1 MHWTVKENK
10 SQNMAI
16 YAVFLI
22 AVCLSATSAVH
33 KPCGVGQC
41 KLVLV
46 GQNPAV
52 AFQQLASED
61 GVRLVYLNLEIGNN
75 SVHPLES
82 DERFLPKR
90 WIWAKTIRE
99 PMLLMT
105 DDAHDIHS
113 LGLLRRQKRYMTV
126 QLAEQ
131 PAGCL
136 ANLNVSCQDNV
147 IGKTLLSNVTNL
159 SHGNRL
165 PPTDC
170 VCSFHTK
177 KMYREGWEILC
188 CSVKEI
194 TERNSTVYRCGIAP
208 ENDWFVKPF
217 HIISFFLRYILLY
230 YGLAIPLLL
239 PDWVFNLEYEWSK
252 AKEEQ
257 NVKINQVSPN
267 RQHVETTQID
277 QIVEQEDETCRVSP
291 NEHDGTVLLD
301 IEETV
306 EAEDDS
312 PKELDRRY
320 GSNLSVVD
328 EIKDEQKIIDSQVS
342 PNQQRIEMTNIEHI
356 MDSTDNIEKE
366 LRGSEELDR
375 KFEENVPF
383 QQNTDERQIK
393 ANQVSPNQ
401 QHIEMTKVENTMK
414 SKDNTAE
421 DSNNPKELDRRY
433 ERNVFVVHEDE
444 DEQEIK
450 DNPVSPNQQEI
461 VSIVETEQTRKSEDD
476 TSEDWQTD
484 SSEELDRICEDKLS
498 AVHEAQKE
506 IDFEIPIDD
515 MSPITLCALLS
526 DFVKTLPLIHMNFNL
541 RLLLLFFVLFP
552 IVVHIKLAVIFF
564 YELEF
569 YHEVYRKFNFSMSDI
584 LNLES
589 EFSFQ
594 SIASENWRTIVWEQ
608 IGIGI
613 NAAVYCSLFV
623 ILTLVRPKDM
633 LCRKTSGLSICGAS
647 FDSLSLGEDIVQ
659 NLTIQRPLVCE
670 LASSVL
676 ELYLTVLK
684 KCLMK
689 LALRRIRGTRL
700 KRALRSWCVILSI
713 FPGFLISIAL
723 GIVFLLVFLII
734 FVFLL
739 LASSPLSTFSMFV
752 LKKGLDTFYDLA
764 RSFSQHIGFM
774 PIVLV
779 LTSVSFF
786 IIFFTIV
793 FFSVSTIARSVQIII
808 NTFLFTIMGVVLN
821 VEFVTPYVA
830 FILVVAR
837 NVHLCFLNLQ
847 NRYKEVK
854 DMISKHWEEETTNL
868 LWVKCSNNRTIPKKL
883 FWFVCSNEELDYEE
897 QILPLKTEI
906 CFMLRDMAL
915 IIFFLGLFFF
925 AVLVFETIE
934 EISALVSTFFVFIS
948 GVIPTLIFK
957 RFTKKEQFS
966 GWDKIKIDNKIKKAV
981 QEYILK
987 SMEENTTSL
996 GSSGTTDSLAS
1007 ERTCCFQTK
1016 RLVRVLIIYGQL
1028 PSLRTPSGPRFY
1040 VRNSESP

>member
-1 MHWTVKENK
+1 MPITSIPENRFFANKTLSAHWTVKENK
-10 SQNMAI
+10 LQNMAI

-136 ANLNVSCQDNV
+136 ASLNLSCQDNV
-147 IGKTLLSNVTNL
+147 VGKTLLSKVTNL

-165 PPTDC
+165 PTTDC

-239 PDWVFNLEYEWSK
+239 PDWVFNLEREWSK
-252 AKEEQ
+252 EKEE
-257 NVKINQVSPN
+257 
-267 RQHVETTQID
+267 
-277 QIVEQEDETCRVSP
+277 
-291 NEHDGTVLLD
+291 
-301 IEETV
+301 
-306 EAEDDS
+306 
-312 PKELDRRY
+312 
-320 GSNLSVVD
+320 
-328 EIKDEQKIIDSQVS
+328 
-342 PNQQRIEMTNIEHI
+342 
-356 MDSTDNIEKE
+356 
-366 LRGSEELDR
+366 
-375 KFEENVPF
+375 
-383 QQNTDERQIK
+383 
-393 ANQVSPNQ
+393 
-401 QHIEMTKVENTMK
+401 KVENTMK
-414 SKDNTAE
+414 SKDNTGE
-421 DSNNPKELDRRY
+421 DSYNPKELDRRY

-623 ILTLVRPKDM
+623 ILTLVRPKDL
-633 LCRKTSGLSICGAS
+633 LCRRALGLSIYGVS
-647 FDSLSLGEDIVQ
+647 FESVSLGEDIVQ
-659 NLTIQRPLVCE
+659 NLTIQRPLLCE
-670 LASSVL
+670 LSSSVL
-676 ELYLTVLK
+676 KLYMIVLK
-684 KCLMK
+684 KCFMK
-689 LALRRIRGTRL
+689 LTLRCSRGTRL
-700 KRALRSWCVILSI
+700 KRAHRSWYVTLCF
-713 FPGFLISIAL
+713 FPGFLLATAFGIAS
-723 GIVFLLVFLII
+723 LLIFLI
-734 FVFLL
+734 
-739 LASSPLSTFSMFV
+739 MFV
-752 LKKGLDTFYDLA
+752 LLLILTSPLATVLAFVVKKAIYTTTDLT
-764 RSFSQHIGFM
+764 RSFSRHITFK
-774 PIVLV
+774 PIVWVLV
-779 LTSVSFF
+779 IVSYLIILFTFLYFSTSVIS
-786 IIFFTIV
+786 
-793 FFSVSTIARSVQIII
+793 SSVQVMI
-808 NTFLFTIMGVVLN
+808 NTFLFTIMAVVLN

-830 FILVVAR
+830 FILVVAG

-847 NRYKEVK
+847 KRYKEVK
-854 DMISKHWEEETTNL
+854 DMISKHWEEQTTNL
-868 LWVKCSNNRTIPKKL
+868 FWIKCSNNGTITKEL
-883 FWFVCSNEELDYEE
+883 FWSVCSNEDDGDDFEE
-897 QILPLKTEI
+897 QILPLRTEI

-915 IIFFLGLFFF
+915 IILFLGLFFF

-934 EISALVSTFFVFIS
+934 EISALVSTVFVFIS
-948 GVIPTLIFK
+948 GVIPQLIFK
-957 RFTKKEQFS
+957 TSTKKKQFS

-981 QEYILK
+981 RAYVLAK
-987 SMEENTTSL
+987 MEKIPFPYE
-996 GSSGTTDSLAS
+996 
-1007 ERTCCFQTK
+1007 
-1016 RLVRVLIIYGQL
+1016 V
-1028 PSLRTPSGPRFY
+1028 
-1040 VRNSESP
+1040 SESPTRGRSRPSDTGEAWFETLDPPTILVTAV

>member
-1 MHWTVKENK
+1 M
-10 SQNMAI
+10 QNMAI

-136 ANLNVSCQDNV
+136 ANLNVSCQDNI

-194 TERNSTVYRCGIAP
+194 TERNSTVYRCEIAP

-217 HIISFFLRYILLY
+217 HIISFFLRHILLY

-239 PDWVFNLEYEWSK
+239 PDWVFNLEREWSK
-252 AKEEQ
+252 EKEE
-257 NVKINQVSPN
+257 
-267 RQHVETTQID
+267 
-277 QIVEQEDETCRVSP
+277 
-291 NEHDGTVLLD
+291 
-301 IEETV
+301 
-306 EAEDDS
+306 
-312 PKELDRRY
+312 
-320 GSNLSVVD
+320 
-328 EIKDEQKIIDSQVS
+328 
-342 PNQQRIEMTNIEHI
+342 
-356 MDSTDNIEKE
+356 
-366 LRGSEELDR
+366 
-375 KFEENVPF
+375 
-383 QQNTDERQIK
+383 
-393 ANQVSPNQ
+393 
-401 QHIEMTKVENTMK
+401 KVENTMK
-414 SKDNTAE
+414 SKDNTGE
-421 DSNNPKELDRRY
+421 DSYNPKELDRRY

-623 ILTLVRPKDM
+623 ILTLVRPKDL
-633 LCRKTSGLSICGAS
+633 LCRRALGLSIYGVS
-647 FDSLSLGEDIVQ
+647 FESVSLGEDIVQ
-659 NLTIQRPLVCE
+659 NLTIQRPLLCE
-670 LASSVL
+670 LSSSVL
-676 ELYLTVLK
+676 KLYMIVLK
-684 KCLMK
+684 KCFMK
-689 LALRRIRGTRL
+689 LTLRCSRGTRL
-700 KRALRSWCVILSI
+700 KRAHRSWYVTLCF
-713 FPGFLISIAL
+713 FPGFLLATAFGIAS
-723 GIVFLLVFLII
+723 LLIFLI
-734 FVFLL
+734 
-739 LASSPLSTFSMFV
+739 MFV
-752 LKKGLDTFYDLA
+752 LLLILTSPLATVLAFVVKKAIYTTTDLT
-764 RSFSQHIGFM
+764 RSFSRHITFK
-774 PIVLV
+774 PIVWVLV
-779 LTSVSFF
+779 IVSYLIILFTFLYFSTSVIS
-786 IIFFTIV
+786 
-793 FFSVSTIARSVQIII
+793 SSVQVMI
-808 NTFLFTIMGVVLN
+808 NTFLFTIMAVVLN

-830 FILVVAR
+830 FILVVAG

-847 NRYKEVK
+847 KRYKEVK
-854 DMISKHWEEETTNL
+854 DMISKHWEEQTTNL
-868 LWVKCSNNRTIPKKL
+868 FWIKCSNNGTITKEL
-883 FWFVCSNEELDYEE
+883 FWSVCSNEDDGDDFEE
-897 QILPLKTEI
+897 QILPLRTEI

-915 IIFFLGLFFF
+915 IILFLGLFFF
-925 AVLVFETIE
+925 AVIVFETME
-934 EISALVSTFFVFIS
+934 EISALVSTVFVFIS
-948 GVIPTLIFK
+948 GVIPQLIFK
-957 RFTKKEQFS
+957 TSTKKKQFS

-981 QEYILK
+981 RAYVLAK
-987 SMEENTTSL
+987 MEKIPFPYE
-996 GSSGTTDSLAS
+996 
-1007 ERTCCFQTK
+1007 
-1016 RLVRVLIIYGQL
+1016 V
-1028 PSLRTPSGPRFY
+1028 
-1040 VRNSESP
+1040 SESPTRGRSRPSDSGEARFQTLDPQPPTVLVTAV

>member
-1 MHWTVKENK
+1 MHWTVKGKK

-16 YAVFLI
+16 YAAFLI
-22 AVCLSATSAVH
+22 AVCLSVTSAVQ

-41 KLVLV
+41 KLVPV
-46 GQNPAV
+46 GQNLHV
-52 AFQQLASED
+52 KFQRLASEE
-61 GVRLVYLNLEIGNN
+61 GVRLVYFNLEIGNN

-82 DERFLPKR
+82 SERFLAKW

-136 ANLNVSCQDNV
+136 ASLNLSCQDNV
-147 IGKTLLSNVTNL
+147 VGKTLLSKVTNL
-159 SHGNRL
+159 SPGNRL
-165 PPTDC
+165 PTTDC

-217 HIISFFLRYILLY
+217 HIMSFFLQNILLY

-239 PDWVFNLEYEWSK
+239 PDWVFNLEREWSK
-252 AKEEQ
+252 EKEEQ
-257 NVKINQVSPN
+257 NIKINQVSPN
-267 RQHVETTQID
+267 RQHVETAQIE
-277 QIVEQEDETCRVSP
+277 QIVGQEDETYRVSP
-291 NEHDGTVLLD
+291 NQHDGTVLFD

-312 PKELDRRY
+312 
-320 GSNLSVVD
+320 
-328 EIKDEQKIIDSQVS
+328 
-342 PNQQRIEMTNIEHI
+342 
-356 MDSTDNIEKE
+356 
-366 LRGSEELDR
+366 
-375 KFEENVPF
+375 
-383 QQNTDERQIK
+383 
-393 ANQVSPNQ
+393 
-401 QHIEMTKVENTMK
+401 
-414 SKDNTAE
+414 
-421 DSNNPKELDRRY
+421 PKELDRRY

-450 DNPVSPNQQEI
+450 DNPASPNQQEI
-461 VSIVETEQTRKSEDD
+461 VSFAETEQTRKSKDD
-476 TSEDWQTD
+476 TAEDWQTD

-506 IDFEIPIDD
+506 INFEIPIDD

-569 YHEVYRKFNFSMSDI
+569 YHEVYRKFNYSTSDN
-584 LNLES
+584 LNPEGA
-589 EFSFQ
+589 FSFQ
-594 SIASENWRTIVWEQ
+594 SIASENWRNIVAQQ
-608 IGIGI
+608 IVIGI

-623 ILTLVRPKDM
+623 ILTLVRPKDL
-633 LCRKTSGLSICGAS
+633 LCRRTLGLSLCGAS

-659 NLTIQRPLVCE
+659 NLTIQRPLLCD
-670 LASSVL
+670 LSSSVV
-676 ELYLTVLK
+676 ELYMIVLK

-689 LALRRIRGTRL
+689 LTLRCSRGTRL
-700 KRALRSWCVILSI
+700 KRALRSWCVIFSI

-723 GIVFLLVFLII
+723 GIVFLLIFLII

-739 LASSPLSTFSMFV
+739 LASSPFLTFFIFV
-752 LKKGLDTFYDLA
+752 VKKGLDTFYDLA
-764 RSFSQHIGFM
+764 RSFSQHIGFT

-786 IIFFTIV
+786 IIF
-793 FFSVSTIARSVQIII
+793 STIISFSFYTITSSVQFII

-830 FILVVAR
+830 FFLVVAR

-868 LWVKCSNNRTIPKKL
+868 LWIKCSNNGTIPKEL
-883 FWFVCSNEELDYEE
+883 FWFVCSNEKLDYEE
-897 QILPLKTEI
+897 QILPLRTEI

-915 IIFFLGLFFF
+915 IVLFLGLFFF
-925 AVLVFETIE
+925 AVLVFETME
-934 EISALVSTFFVFIS
+934 EISALVSTFLVFIS

-996 GSSGTTDSLAS
+996 GSSGTTDSLDS

-1016 RLVRVLIIYGQL
+1016 RLLEVLIIYGQL

-1040 VRNSESP
+1040 VRNSDSP

>member
-1 MHWTVKENK
+1 MHWTVKGKK

-16 YAVFLI
+16 YAAFLI
-22 AVCLSATSAVH
+22 AVCLSVTSAVQ

-41 KLVLV
+41 KLVPV
-46 GQNPAV
+46 GQNLHV
-52 AFQQLASED
+52 KFQRLASEE
-61 GVRLVYLNLEIGNN
+61 GVRLVYFNLEIGNN

-82 DERFLPKR
+82 SERFLAKW

-136 ANLNVSCQDNV
+136 ANLNVSCQDNIV
-147 IGKTLLSNVTNL
+147 GKTLLSNVANL

-170 VCSFHTK
+170 VCTFHTK
-177 KMYREGWEILC
+177 KMYNEGWETVC

-217 HIISFFLRYILLY
+217 HIMSFFLQNILLY

-239 PDWVFNLEYEWSK
+239 PDWVFNLEREWSK
-252 AKEEQ
+252 EKEEQ
-257 NVKINQVSPN
+257 NIKINQVSPN
-267 RQHVETTQID
+267 RQHVETAQIE
-277 QIVEQEDETCRVSP
+277 QIVGQEDETYRVSP
-291 NEHDGTVLLD
+291 NQHDGTVLFD

-312 PKELDRRY
+312 
-320 GSNLSVVD
+320 
-328 EIKDEQKIIDSQVS
+328 
-342 PNQQRIEMTNIEHI
+342 
-356 MDSTDNIEKE
+356 
-366 LRGSEELDR
+366 
-375 KFEENVPF
+375 
-383 QQNTDERQIK
+383 
-393 ANQVSPNQ
+393 
-401 QHIEMTKVENTMK
+401 
-414 SKDNTAE
+414 
-421 DSNNPKELDRRY
+421 PKELDRRY

-450 DNPVSPNQQEI
+450 DNPASPNQQEI
-461 VSIVETEQTRKSEDD
+461 VSFVETEQTRKSKDD
-476 TSEDWQTD
+476 TAEDWQTD

-506 IDFEIPIDD
+506 INFEIPIDD

-569 YHEVYRKFNFSMSDI
+569 YHEVYRKFNYSVSDN
-584 LNLES
+584 LNLPKS

-594 SIASENWRTIVWEQ
+594 SIASENWRSIVAEQ

-623 ILTLVRPKDM
+623 ILTLVRPKDL
-633 LCRKTSGLSICGAS
+633 LCRRTLGLSLCGAS

-659 NLTIQRPLVCE
+659 NLTIQRPLLCD
-670 LASSVL
+670 LSSSVV
-676 ELYLTVLK
+676 ELYMIVLK

-689 LALRRIRGTRL
+689 LTLRCSRGTRL
-700 KRALRSWCVILSI
+700 KRALRSWCVIFSI

-723 GIVFLLVFLII
+723 GIVFLLIFLII

-739 LASSPLSTFSMFV
+739 LASSPFLTFFIFV
-752 LKKGLDTFYDLA
+752 VKKGLDTFYDLA
-764 RSFSQHIGFM
+764 RSFSQHIGFT

-779 LTSVSFF
+779 LTSMSFF
-786 IIFFTIV
+786 IIF
-793 FFSVSTIARSVQIII
+793 STIISFSFYTITSSVQFII

-830 FILVVAR
+830 FFLVVAR

-868 LWVKCSNNRTIPKKL
+868 LWIKCSNNGTIPKEL
-883 FWFVCSNEELDYEE
+883 FWFVCSNEKLDYEE
-897 QILPLKTEI
+897 QILPLRTEI

-915 IIFFLGLFFF
+915 IVLFLGLFFF
-925 AVLVFETIE
+925 AVLVFETME
-934 EISALVSTFFVFIS
+934 EISALVSTFLVFIS

-981 QEYILK
+981 QVYILK

-996 GSSGTTDSLAS
+996 GSSGTTDSLDS

-1016 RLVRVLIIYGQL
+1016 RLLEVLIIYGQL

>member
-1 MHWTVKENK
+1 MHWTVKGKK

-16 YAVFLI
+16 YAAFLI
-22 AVCLSATSAVH
+22 AVCLSVTSAVQ

-41 KLVLV
+41 KLVPV
-46 GQNPAV
+46 GQNLHV
-52 AFQQLASED
+52 KFQRLASEE
-61 GVRLVYLNLEIGNN
+61 GVRLVYFNLEIGNN

-82 DERFLPKR
+82 SERFLAKW

-136 ANLNVSCQDNV
+136 ANLNVSCQDNIV
-147 IGKTLLSNVTNL
+147 GKTLLSNVANL

-170 VCSFHTK
+170 VCTFHTK
-177 KMYREGWEILC
+177 KMYNEGWETVC

-217 HIISFFLRYILLY
+217 HIMSFFLQNILLY

-239 PDWVFNLEYEWSK
+239 PDWVFNLEREWSK
-252 AKEEQ
+252 EKEEQ
-257 NVKINQVSPN
+257 NIKINQVSPN

-320 GSNLSVVD
+320 
-328 EIKDEQKIIDSQVS
+328 
-342 PNQQRIEMTNIEHI
+342 
-356 MDSTDNIEKE
+356 
-366 LRGSEELDR
+366 
-375 KFEENVPF
+375 
-383 QQNTDERQIK
+383 
-393 ANQVSPNQ
+393 
-401 QHIEMTKVENTMK
+401 
-414 SKDNTAE
+414 
-421 DSNNPKELDRRY
+421 

-450 DNPVSPNQQEI
+450 DNPASPNQQEI
-461 VSIVETEQTRKSEDD
+461 VSFVETEQTRKSKDD
-476 TSEDWQTD
+476 TAEDWQTD

-506 IDFEIPIDD
+506 INFEIPIDD
-515 MSPITLCALLS
+515 MSPITLSALLS

-569 YHEVYRKFNFSMSDI
+569 YHEVYRKFNYSTSDN
-584 LNLES
+584 LNPEGA
-589 EFSFQ
+589 FSFQ
-594 SIASENWRTIVWEQ
+594 SIASENWRNIVAQQ
-608 IGIGI
+608 IVIGI

-623 ILTLVRPKDM
+623 ILTLVRPKDL
-633 LCRKTSGLSICGAS
+633 LCRRTLGLSLCGAS

-659 NLTIQRPLVCE
+659 NLTIQRPLLCD
-670 LASSVL
+670 LSSSVV
-676 ELYLTVLK
+676 ELYMIVLK

-689 LALRRIRGTRL
+689 LTLRCSRGTRL
-700 KRALRSWCVILSI
+700 KRALRSWCVILC
-713 FPGFLISIAL
+713 FVPGFLISIAL
-723 GIVFLLVFLII
+723 GIVFLLIFLII

-739 LASSPLSTFSMFV
+739 LASSPFLTFFIFV
-752 LKKGLDTFYDLA
+752 VKKGLDTFYDLA
-764 RSFSQHIGFM
+764 RSFSQHIGFT

-786 IIFFTIV
+786 IIF
-793 FFSVSTIARSVQIII
+793 STIISFSFYTITSSVQFII

-830 FILVVAR
+830 FFLVVAR

-868 LWVKCSNNRTIPKKL
+868 LGIKCSNNGTIPKEL
-883 FWFVCSNEELDYEE
+883 FWFVCSNEKLDYEE
-897 QILPLKTEI
+897 QILPLRTEI

-915 IIFFLGLFFF
+915 IVLFLGLFFF
-925 AVLVFETIE
+925 AVLVFETME
-934 EISALVSTFFVFIS
+934 EISALVSTFLVFIS

-981 QEYILK
+981 QVYILK

-996 GSSGTTDSLAS
+996 GSSGTTDSLDS

-1016 RLVRVLIIYGQL
+1016 RLLEVLIIYGQL

>member
-1 MHWTVKENK
+1 MLIKRFECTGQLKEK
-10 SQNMAI
+10 KRRRTWLSTLF
-16 YAVFLI
+16 FLI
-22 AVCLSATSAVH
+22 AVCLSATSAVQ
-33 KPCGVGQC
+33 KPCGLGQC

-52 AFQQLASED
+52 AFQQLASEE

-82 DERFLPKR
+82 DERFLAKR

-113 LGLLRRQKRYMTV
+113 LGLLRRKKRYMTV

-136 ANLNVSCQDNV
+136 ANLNVSCQDNIV
-147 IGKTLLSNVTNL
+147 GKTLLSNVANL

-239 PDWVFNLEYEWSK
+239 PDWVFNLEREWSK
-252 AKEEQ
+252 EKEEQ
-257 NVKINQVSPN
+257 NIKINQVSPN

-342 PNQQRIEMTNIEHI
+342 PNQQRIEMINIEHI

-414 SKDNTAE
+414 SGE
-421 DSNNPKELDRRY
+421 DSNNPKELERRY
-433 ERNVFVVHEDE
+433 ERNVFVVLEDE
-444 DEQEIK
+444 DEQEIR

-476 TSEDWQTD
+476 TSEDWQID
-484 SSEELDRICEDKLS
+484 SSEELDRICENKLS

-506 IDFEIPIDD
+506 INFEIPIDD
-515 MSPITLCALLS
+515 MSPITLSALLS

-541 RLLLLFFVLFP
+541 RLLILFFVLFP
-552 IVVHIKLAVIFF
+552 IVVHIKLAVIFL

-569 YHEVYRKFNFSMSDI
+569 YQEVNRKYTYGFSDNPI
-584 LNLES
+584 LE
-589 EFSFQ
+589 EFTFQ
-594 SIASENWRTIVWEQ
+594 SIVGESWRNIVEQ
-608 IGIGI
+608 QLFFGFHTTLYIL
-613 NAAVYCSLFV
+613 LFV
-623 ILTLVRPKDM
+623 ILTLVRPKDL
-633 LCRKTSGLSICGAS
+633 LCRRAFGLSICGVS
-647 FDSLSLGEDIVQ
+647 FESVSLGEDIVQ
-659 NLTIQRPLVCE
+659 NLTIQRPLLCE
-670 LASSVL
+670 LSSSVL
-676 ELYLTVLK
+676 KLYMIVLK

-689 LALRRIRGTRL
+689 LTLRCSRGTRL

-723 GIVFLLVFLII
+723 GIVFLLIFLII
-734 FVFLL
+734 FVFVLL
-739 LASSPLSTFSMFV
+739 GSSPIFTFLIFV
-752 LKKGLDTFYDLA
+752 LKKLLETRYDLA
-764 RSFSQHIGFM
+764 RSFSRHIAFK

-779 LTSVSFF
+779 FVIVPSL
-786 IIFFTIV
+786 IV
-793 FFSVSTIARSVQIII
+793 FFTFQYFSVYVIAKSVDVMI
-808 NTFLFTIMGVVLN
+808 NTFLFTIMAVVLN

-868 LWVKCSNNRTIPKKL
+868 LGIKCSNNGTITKEL

-897 QILPLKTEI
+897 QILPLRTEI

-915 IIFFLGLFFF
+915 IVLFLGLFFF
-925 AVLVFETIE
+925 AILVFETIE

-948 GVIPTLIFK
+948 GVIPTLIF
-957 RFTKKEQFS
+957 KKEQFS

-996 GSSGTTDSLAS
+996 GSSGTTDSLDS

-1016 RLVRVLIIYGQL
+1016 RLVTVLM
-1028 PSLRTPSGPRFY
+1028 SGTY
-1040 VRNSESP
+1040 VRNGESP

>member
-1 MHWTVKENK
+1 MHWTVKGKK

-16 YAVFLI
+16 YAAFLI
-22 AVCLSATSAVH
+22 AVCLSVTSAVQ

-41 KLVLV
+41 KLVPV
-46 GQNPAV
+46 GQNLHV
-52 AFQQLASED
+52 KFQRLASEE
-61 GVRLVYLNLEIGNN
+61 GVRLVYFNLEIGNN

-82 DERFLPKR
+82 SERFLAKW

-136 ANLNVSCQDNV
+136 ANLNVSCQDNIV
-147 IGKTLLSNVTNL
+147 GKTLLSNVANL

-170 VCSFHTK
+170 VCTFHTK
-177 KMYREGWEILC
+177 KMYNEGWETVC

-217 HIISFFLRYILLY
+217 HIMSFFLQNILLY

-239 PDWVFNLEYEWSK
+239 PDWVFNLEREWSK
-252 AKEEQ
+252 EKEEQ
-257 NVKINQVSPN
+257 NIKINQVSPN
-267 RQHVETTQID
+267 RQHVETAQIE
-277 QIVEQEDETCRVSP
+277 QIVGQEDETYRVSP
-291 NEHDGTVLLD
+291 NQHDGTVLFD

-312 PKELDRRY
+312 
-320 GSNLSVVD
+320 
-328 EIKDEQKIIDSQVS
+328 
-342 PNQQRIEMTNIEHI
+342 
-356 MDSTDNIEKE
+356 
-366 LRGSEELDR
+366 
-375 KFEENVPF
+375 
-383 QQNTDERQIK
+383 
-393 ANQVSPNQ
+393 
-401 QHIEMTKVENTMK
+401 
-414 SKDNTAE
+414 
-421 DSNNPKELDRRY
+421 PKELDRRY

-450 DNPVSPNQQEI
+450 DNPASPNQQEI
-461 VSIVETEQTRKSEDD
+461 VSFVETEQTRKSKDD
-476 TSEDWQTD
+476 TAEDWQTD

-506 IDFEIPIDD
+506 INFEIPIDD

-569 YHEVYRKFNFSMSDI
+569 YHEVYRKFNYSTSDN
-584 LNLES
+584 LNPEGA
-589 EFSFQ
+589 FSFQ
-594 SIASENWRTIVWEQ
+594 SIASENWRNIVAQQ
-608 IGIGI
+608 IVIGI

-623 ILTLVRPKDM
+623 ILTLVRPKDL
-633 LCRKTSGLSICGAS
+633 LCRRTLGLSLCGAS

-659 NLTIQRPLVCE
+659 NLTIQRPLLCD
-670 LASSVL
+670 LSSSVV
-676 ELYLTVLK
+676 ELYMIVLK

-689 LALRRIRGTRL
+689 LTLRCSRGTRL
-700 KRALRSWCVILSI
+700 KRALRSWCVIFSI

-723 GIVFLLVFLII
+723 GIVFLLIFLII

-739 LASSPLSTFSMFV
+739 LASSPFLTFFIFV
-752 LKKGLDTFYDLA
+752 VKKGLDTFYDLA
-764 RSFSQHIGFM
+764 RSFSQHIGFT

-779 LTSVSFF
+779 LTSMSFF
-786 IIFFTIV
+786 IIF
-793 FFSVSTIARSVQIII
+793 STIISFSFYTITSSVQFII

-830 FILVVAR
+830 FFLVVAR

-868 LWVKCSNNRTIPKKL
+868 LWIKCSNNGTIPKEL
-883 FWFVCSNEELDYEE
+883 FWFVCSNEKLDYEE
-897 QILPLKTEI
+897 QILPLRTEI

-915 IIFFLGLFFF
+915 IVLFLGLFFF
-925 AVLVFETIE
+925 AVLVFETME
-934 EISALVSTFFVFIS
+934 EISALVSTFLVFIS

-981 QEYILK
+981 QVYILK

-996 GSSGTTDSLAS
+996 GSSGTTDSLDS

-1016 RLVRVLIIYGQL
+1016 RLLEVLLIYGQL

>member
-1 MHWTVKENK
+1 MPITSIPENRFFANKALSAHCTVKENK
-10 SQNMAI
+10 LQNMAI

-136 ANLNVSCQDNV
+136 ANLNVSCQDNI

-239 PDWVFNLEYEWSK
+239 PDWVFNLEREWSK
-252 AKEEQ
+252 EKEE
-257 NVKINQVSPN
+257 
-267 RQHVETTQID
+267 
-277 QIVEQEDETCRVSP
+277 
-291 NEHDGTVLLD
+291 
-301 IEETV
+301 
-306 EAEDDS
+306 
-312 PKELDRRY
+312 
-320 GSNLSVVD
+320 
-328 EIKDEQKIIDSQVS
+328 
-342 PNQQRIEMTNIEHI
+342 
-356 MDSTDNIEKE
+356 
-366 LRGSEELDR
+366 
-375 KFEENVPF
+375 
-383 QQNTDERQIK
+383 
-393 ANQVSPNQ
+393 
-401 QHIEMTKVENTMK
+401 KVENTMK
-414 SKDNTAE
+414 SKDNTGE
-421 DSNNPKELDRRY
+421 DSYNPKELDRRY

-623 ILTLVRPKDM
+623 ILTLVRPKDL
-633 LCRKTSGLSICGAS
+633 LCRRALGLSIYGVS

-659 NLTIQRPLVCE
+659 NLTIQRPLLCE
-670 LASSVL
+670 LSSSVL
-676 ELYLTVLK
+676 KLYMIVLK
-684 KCLMK
+684 KCFMK
-689 LALRRIRGTRL
+689 LTLRCSRGTRL
-700 KRALRSWCVILSI
+700 KRAHRSWYVTLCF
-713 FPGFLISIAL
+713 FPGFLLATAFGIAS
-723 GIVFLLVFLII
+723 LLIFLI
-734 FVFLL
+734 
-739 LASSPLSTFSMFV
+739 MFV
-752 LKKGLDTFYDLA
+752 LLLILTSPLATVLAFVVKKAIYTTTDLT
-764 RSFSQHIGFM
+764 RSFSRHITFK
-774 PIVLV
+774 PIVWVLV
-779 LTSVSFF
+779 IVSYLIILFTFLYFSTSVIS
-786 IIFFTIV
+786 
-793 FFSVSTIARSVQIII
+793 SSVQVMI
-808 NTFLFTIMGVVLN
+808 NTFLFTIMAVVLN

-830 FILVVAR
+830 FILVVAG

-847 NRYKEVK
+847 KRYKEVK
-854 DMISKHWEEETTNL
+854 DMISKHWEEQTTNL
-868 LWVKCSNNRTIPKKL
+868 FWIKCSNNGTITKEL
-883 FWFVCSNEELDYEE
+883 FWSVCSNEDDGDDFEE
-897 QILPLKTEI
+897 QILPLRTEI

-915 IIFFLGLFFF
+915 IILFLGLFFF
-925 AVLVFETIE
+925 AVLVFETME
-934 EISALVSTFFVFIS
+934 EISAVVSTFSVLLS
-948 GVIPTLIFK
+948 GVIPSLI
-957 RFTKKEQFS
+957 FTKKKQFS

-981 QEYILK
+981 RAYVLAK
-987 SMEENTTSL
+987 MEKIPFPYE
-996 GSSGTTDSLAS
+996 
-1007 ERTCCFQTK
+1007 
-1016 RLVRVLIIYGQL
+1016 V
-1028 PSLRTPSGPRFY
+1028 
-1040 VRNSESP
+1040 SESPTRGRSRPSDTGEARFQALDPPPPTVLVTAV

>member
-1 MHWTVKENK
+1 MPITSIPENRFFANKALSAHCTVKENK
-10 SQNMAI
+10 LQNMAI

-61 GVRLVYLNLEIGNN
+61 GVRLVDLNLEIGNN

-136 ANLNVSCQDNV
+136 ANLNVSCQDNI

-239 PDWVFNLEYEWSK
+239 PDWVFNLEREWSK
-252 AKEEQ
+252 EKEE
-257 NVKINQVSPN
+257 
-267 RQHVETTQID
+267 
-277 QIVEQEDETCRVSP
+277 
-291 NEHDGTVLLD
+291 
-301 IEETV
+301 
-306 EAEDDS
+306 
-312 PKELDRRY
+312 
-320 GSNLSVVD
+320 
-328 EIKDEQKIIDSQVS
+328 
-342 PNQQRIEMTNIEHI
+342 
-356 MDSTDNIEKE
+356 
-366 LRGSEELDR
+366 
-375 KFEENVPF
+375 
-383 QQNTDERQIK
+383 
-393 ANQVSPNQ
+393 
-401 QHIEMTKVENTMK
+401 KVENTMK
-414 SKDNTAE
+414 SKDNTGE
-421 DSNNPKELDRRY
+421 DSYNSKELDRRY

-589 EFSFQ
+589 ELSFQ

-623 ILTLVRPKDM
+623 ILTLVRPKDL
-633 LCRKTSGLSICGAS
+633 LCRRALGLSIYGVS

-659 NLTIQRPLVCE
+659 NLTIQRPLLCE
-670 LASSVL
+670 LSSSVL
-676 ELYLTVLK
+676 KLYMIVLK
-684 KCLMK
+684 KCFMK
-689 LALRRIRGTRL
+689 LTLRCSRGTRL
-700 KRALRSWCVILSI
+700 KRAHRSWYVTLCF
-713 FPGFLISIAL
+713 FPGFLLATAFGIAS
-723 GIVFLLVFLII
+723 LLIFLI
-734 FVFLL
+734 
-739 LASSPLSTFSMFV
+739 MFV
-752 LKKGLDTFYDLA
+752 LLLILTSPLATVLAFVVKKAIYTTTDLT
-764 RSFSQHIGFM
+764 RSFSRHITFK
-774 PIVLV
+774 PIVWVLV
-779 LTSVSFF
+779 IVSYLIILFTFLYFSTSVIS
-786 IIFFTIV
+786 
-793 FFSVSTIARSVQIII
+793 SSVQVMI
-808 NTFLFTIMGVVLN
+808 NTFLFTIMAVVLN

-830 FILVVAR
+830 FILVVAG

-847 NRYKEVK
+847 KRYKEVK
-854 DMISKHWEEETTNL
+854 DMISKHWEEQTTNL
-868 LWVKCSNNRTIPKKL
+868 FWIKCSNNGTITKEL
-883 FWFVCSNEELDYEE
+883 FWSVCSNEDDGDDFEE
-897 QILPLKTEI
+897 QILPLRTEI

-915 IIFFLGLFFF
+915 IILFLGLFFF

-934 EISALVSTFFVFIS
+934 EISALVSTVFVFIS
-948 GVIPTLIFK
+948 GVIPQLIFK
-957 RFTKKEQFS
+957 TSTKKKQFS

-981 QEYILK
+981 RAYVLAK
-987 SMEENTTSL
+987 MEKIPFPYE
-996 GSSGTTDSLAS
+996 
-1007 ERTCCFQTK
+1007 
-1016 RLVRVLIIYGQL
+1016 V
-1028 PSLRTPSGPRFY
+1028 
-1040 VRNSESP
+1040 SESPTRGRSRPSDTGEARFQALDPPPPTVLVTAV

>member
-1 MHWTVKENK
+1 M
-10 SQNMAI
+10 QNMAI

-136 ANLNVSCQDNV
+136 ANLNVSCQDNIV
-147 IGKTLLSNVTNL
+147 GKTLLSNVTNL

-217 HIISFFLRYILLY
+217 HIISFFLRNILLY

-239 PDWVFNLEYEWSK
+239 PDWVFNLEREWSK
-252 AKEEQ
+252 EKEE
-257 NVKINQVSPN
+257 
-267 RQHVETTQID
+267 
-277 QIVEQEDETCRVSP
+277 
-291 NEHDGTVLLD
+291 
-301 IEETV
+301 
-306 EAEDDS
+306 
-312 PKELDRRY
+312 
-320 GSNLSVVD
+320 
-328 EIKDEQKIIDSQVS
+328 
-342 PNQQRIEMTNIEHI
+342 
-356 MDSTDNIEKE
+356 
-366 LRGSEELDR
+366 
-375 KFEENVPF
+375 
-383 QQNTDERQIK
+383 
-393 ANQVSPNQ
+393 
-401 QHIEMTKVENTMK
+401 KVENTMK
-414 SKDNTAE
+414 SKDNTGE
-421 DSNNPKELDRRY
+421 DSYNPKELDRRY

-461 VSIVETEQTRKSEDD
+461 VSIVETEQTRKLEDD

-506 IDFEIPIDD
+506 INFEIPIDD

-526 DFVKTLPLIHMNFNL
+526 DFVKTLPRIHMNFNL

-623 ILTLVRPKDM
+623 ILTLVRPKDL
-633 LCRKTSGLSICGAS
+633 LCRRALGLSIYGVS
-647 FDSLSLGEDIVQ
+647 FESVSLGEDIVQ
-659 NLTIQRPLVCE
+659 NLTIQRPLLCE
-670 LASSVL
+670 LSSSVL
-676 ELYLTVLK
+676 KLYMIVLK
-684 KCLMK
+684 KCFMK
-689 LALRRIRGTRL
+689 LTLRCSRGTRL
-700 KRALRSWCVILSI
+700 KRAHRSWYVTLCF
-713 FPGFLISIAL
+713 FPGFLLATTFGIAS
-723 GIVFLLVFLII
+723 LLIFLI
-734 FVFLL
+734 
-739 LASSPLSTFSMFV
+739 MFV
-752 LKKGLDTFYDLA
+752 LLLLLTSPLATVLAFVVKKAIYTTTDLT
-764 RSFSQHIGFM
+764 RSFSRHITFK
-774 PIVLV
+774 PIVWVLV
-779 LTSVSFF
+779 IVSYLIILFTFLYFSTSVIS
-786 IIFFTIV
+786 
-793 FFSVSTIARSVQIII
+793 SSVQVMI
-808 NTFLFTIMGVVLN
+808 NTFLFTIMAVVLN

-830 FILVVAR
+830 FILVVAG

-847 NRYKEVK
+847 KRYKEVK
-854 DMISKHWEEETTNL
+854 DMISKHWEEQTTNL
-868 LWVKCSNNRTIPKKL
+868 FWIKCSNNGTITKEL
-883 FWFVCSNEELDYEE
+883 FWSVCSNEDDGDDFEE
-897 QILPLKTEI
+897 QILPLRTEI

-915 IIFFLGLFFF
+915 IILFLGLFFF

-934 EISALVSTFFVFIS
+934 EISALVSTVFVFIS
-948 GVIPTLIFK
+948 GVIPQLIFK
-957 RFTKKEQFS
+957 TSTKKKQFS

-981 QEYILK
+981 RAYVLAK
-987 SMEENTTSL
+987 MEKIPFPYE
-996 GSSGTTDSLAS
+996 
-1007 ERTCCFQTK
+1007 
-1016 RLVRVLIIYGQL
+1016 V
-1028 PSLRTPSGPRFY
+1028 
-1040 VRNSESP
+1040 SESPTRGRSRPSDTGDARFQALDPPPPTVLVTAV

>member
-1 MHWTVKENK
+1 MHWTVKGKK

-16 YAVFLI
+16 YAAFLI
-22 AVCLSATSAVH
+22 AVCLSVTSAVQ

-41 KLVLV
+41 KLVPV
-46 GQNPAV
+46 GQNLHV
-52 AFQQLASED
+52 KFQRLASEE
-61 GVRLVYLNLEIGNN
+61 GVRLVYFNLEIGNN

-82 DERFLPKR
+82 SERFLAKW

-136 ANLNVSCQDNV
+136 ANLNVSCQDNIV
-147 IGKTLLSNVTNL
+147 GKTLLSNVANL

-170 VCSFHTK
+170 VCTFHTK
-177 KMYREGWEILC
+177 KMYNEGWETVC

-217 HIISFFLRYILLY
+217 HIMSFFLQNILLY

-239 PDWVFNLEYEWSK
+239 PDWVFNLEREWSK
-252 AKEEQ
+252 EKEEQ
-257 NVKINQVSPN
+257 NIKINQVSPN

-320 GSNLSVVD
+320 
-328 EIKDEQKIIDSQVS
+328 
-342 PNQQRIEMTNIEHI
+342 
-356 MDSTDNIEKE
+356 
-366 LRGSEELDR
+366 
-375 KFEENVPF
+375 
-383 QQNTDERQIK
+383 
-393 ANQVSPNQ
+393 
-401 QHIEMTKVENTMK
+401 
-414 SKDNTAE
+414 
-421 DSNNPKELDRRY
+421 

-444 DEQEIK
+444 DEQEIR

-484 SSEELDRICEDKLS
+484 SSEELDRICENKLS
-498 AVHEAQKE
+498 AVHESQKE
-506 IDFEIPIDD
+506 INFEIPIDD

-569 YHEVYRKFNFSMSDI
+569 YHEVYRKFNYSTSDN
-584 LNLES
+584 LNPEGA
-589 EFSFQ
+589 FSFQ
-594 SIASENWRTIVWEQ
+594 SIASENWRNIVAQQ
-608 IGIGI
+608 IVIGI

-623 ILTLVRPKDM
+623 ILTLVRPKDL
-633 LCRKTSGLSICGAS
+633 LCRRTLGLSLCGAS

-659 NLTIQRPLVCE
+659 NLTIQRPLLCD
-670 LASSVL
+670 LSSSVV
-676 ELYLTVLK
+676 ELYMIVLK

-689 LALRRIRGTRL
+689 LTLRCSRGTRL
-700 KRALRSWCVILSI
+700 KRALRSWCVILC
-713 FPGFLISIAL
+713 FVPGFLISIAL
-723 GIVFLLVFLII
+723 GIVFLLIFLII

-739 LASSPLSTFSMFV
+739 LASSPFLTFFIFV
-752 LKKGLDTFYDLA
+752 VKKGLDTFYDLA
-764 RSFSQHIGFM
+764 RSFSQHIGFT

-786 IIFFTIV
+786 IIF
-793 FFSVSTIARSVQIII
+793 STIISFSFYTITSSVQFII

-830 FILVVAR
+830 FFLVVAR

-868 LWVKCSNNRTIPKKL
+868 LWIKCSNNGTIPKEL
-883 FWFVCSNEELDYEE
+883 FWFVCSNEKLDYEE
-897 QILPLKTEI
+897 QILPLRTEI

-915 IIFFLGLFFF
+915 IVLFLGLFFF
-925 AVLVFETIE
+925 AVLVFETME
-934 EISALVSTFFVFIS
+934 EISALVSTFLVFIS

-981 QEYILK
+981 QVYILK

-996 GSSGTTDSLAS
+996 GSSGTTDSLDS

-1016 RLVRVLIIYGQL
+1016 RLLEVLIIYGQL

>member
-1 MHWTVKENK
+1 
-10 SQNMAI
+10 
-16 YAVFLI
+16 
-22 AVCLSATSAVH
+22 
-33 KPCGVGQC
+33 
-41 KLVLV
+41 
-46 GQNPAV
+46 
-52 AFQQLASED
+52 
-61 GVRLVYLNLEIGNN
+61 
-75 SVHPLES
+75 
-82 DERFLPKR
+82 
-90 WIWAKTIRE
+90 
-99 PMLLMT
+99 ML
-105 DDAHDIHS
+105 
-113 LGLLRRQKRYMTV
+113 Q
-126 QLAEQ
+126 
-131 PAGCL
+131 
-136 ANLNVSCQDNV
+136 
-147 IGKTLLSNVTNL
+147 
-159 SHGNRL
+159 
-165 PPTDC
+165 
-170 VCSFHTK
+170 
-177 KMYREGWEILC
+177 REGNYR
-188 CSVKEI
+188 K
-194 TERNSTVYRCGIAP
+194 NSTVYRCGIAP
-208 ENDWFVKPF
+208 ENDWFVKLF
-217 HIISFFLRYILLY
+217 HIMSLFLRYILLY

-461 VSIVETEQTRKSEDD
+461 VSIVETEQTRKSEND

-506 IDFEIPIDD
+506 IDFELPIDD
-515 MSPITLCALLS
+515 MSPITLCALLRG
-526 DFVKTLPLIHMNFNL
+526 FVKTLPLIHMNFNL

-594 SIASENWRTIVWEQ
+594 SIASENWRTIVGEQ

-633 LCRKTSGLSICGAS
+633 LCRKASGLSICGAS

-925 AVLVFETIE
+925 AVLVFETME

>member
-1 MHWTVKENK
+1 M
-10 SQNMAI
+10 QNMAI

-33 KPCGVGQC
+33 KPCGVDQC

-61 GVRLVYLNLEIGNN
+61 GVRLVYLNLEIGNK

-82 DERFLPKR
+82 DERFLAKR

-136 ANLNVSCQDNV
+136 ANLNVSCQDNIV
-147 IGKTLLSNVTNL
+147 GKTLLSNVTNL

-177 KMYREGWEILC
+177 KMYREGWKILC

-217 HIISFFLRYILLY
+217 HIISFFLQYILLY

-239 PDWVFNLEYEWSK
+239 PDWVFNLEREWSK
-252 AKEEQ
+252 EKEEQ
-257 NVKINQVSPN
+257 NIKINQISPN

-320 GSNLSVVD
+320 GSNLTVAD

-342 PNQQRIEMTNIEHI
+342 PNQQRIEMINIEHI
-356 MDSTDNIEKE
+356 MHSTDNIEKE
-366 LRGSEELDR
+366 LRVSEELDR

-383 QQNTDERQIK
+383 QQNHDTDERQIK

-401 QHIEMTKVENTMK
+401 QHIEMTKVKNTMK
-414 SKDNTAE
+414 SKDNTGE
-421 DSNNPKELDRRY
+421 DSYNPKELDRRY

-506 IDFEIPIDD
+506 IDFELPIDD
-515 MSPITLCALLS
+515 ISPITLCALLS

-569 YHEVYRKFNFSMSDI
+569 YHEVYRKFNFSMSGILRI

-594 SIASENWRTIVWEQ
+594 SIASENWRTIVGEQ

-623 ILTLVRPKDM
+623 ILTLVRPKDL
-633 LCRKTSGLSICGAS
+633 LCRRAPGLSICGVS
-647 FDSLSLGEDIVQ
+647 FESVSFGEDIVQ
-659 NLTIQRPLVCE
+659 NLTIQRPLLCE
-670 LASSVL
+670 LSSSAL
-676 ELYLTVLK
+676 KLYMIVLK
-684 KCLMK
+684 KCFMK
-689 LALRRIRGTRL
+689 LTLRCSRGTRL
-700 KRALRSWCVILSI
+700 KRALRSWYVTLCF
-713 FPGFLISIAL
+713 FPGFLLATAFGIAS
-723 GIVFLLVFLII
+723 LLIFLIM
-734 FVFLL
+734 FVLL
-739 LASSPLSTFSMFV
+739 LIFTSPLATVLVFV
-752 LKKGLDTFYDLA
+752 LKKAMDTITDLT
-764 RSFSQHIGFM
+764 RSFSRHITFK
-774 PIVLV
+774 PIVWVLV
-779 LTSVSFF
+779 IVSYL
-786 IIFFTIV
+786 IIFFT
-793 FFSVSTIARSVQIII
+793 FLYFSTSVISSSVQVMI
-808 NTFLFTIMGVVLN
+808 NTFLFTIMAVVLN

-830 FILVVAR
+830 FILVVAG

-847 NRYKEVK
+847 KRYKEVK

-868 LWVKCSNNRTIPKKL
+868 FWIKCSNNGTIPKEL
-883 FWFVCSNEELDYEE
+883 FWFVCSNEELVFEE

-915 IIFFLGLFFF
+915 IVLFLGLFFF
-925 AVLVFETIE
+925 AVLVFETME
-934 EISALVSTFFVFIS
+934 EISALVSTVFVFIS
-948 GVIPTLIFK
+948 GVIPQLIFK
-957 RFTKKEQFS
+957 TSTKKKRFS

-981 QEYILK
+981 RAYVLAK
-987 SMEENTTSL
+987 MEKIPFPYE
-996 GSSGTTDSLAS
+996 
-1007 ERTCCFQTK
+1007 
-1016 RLVRVLIIYGQL
+1016 V
-1028 PSLRTPSGPRFY
+1028 
-1040 VRNSESP
+1040 SESPTRGRSRSSDTGEARFQTLDPPPPTVWLSAV

>member
-1 MHWTVKENK
+1 MPITSIPENRFFANKALSAHWTVKENK
-10 SQNMAI
+10 LQNMAI

-136 ANLNVSCQDNV
+136 ANLNVSCQDNIV
-147 IGKTLLSNVTNL
+147 GKTLLSNVTNL

-217 HIISFFLRYILLY
+217 HIISFFLRNILLY

-239 PDWVFNLEYEWSK
+239 PDWVFNLEREWSK
-252 AKEEQ
+252 EKEE
-257 NVKINQVSPN
+257 
-267 RQHVETTQID
+267 
-277 QIVEQEDETCRVSP
+277 
-291 NEHDGTVLLD
+291 
-301 IEETV
+301 
-306 EAEDDS
+306 
-312 PKELDRRY
+312 
-320 GSNLSVVD
+320 
-328 EIKDEQKIIDSQVS
+328 
-342 PNQQRIEMTNIEHI
+342 
-356 MDSTDNIEKE
+356 
-366 LRGSEELDR
+366 
-375 KFEENVPF
+375 
-383 QQNTDERQIK
+383 
-393 ANQVSPNQ
+393 
-401 QHIEMTKVENTMK
+401 KVENTMK
-414 SKDNTAE
+414 SKDNTGE
-421 DSNNPKELDRRY
+421 DSYNPKELDRRY

-461 VSIVETEQTRKSEDD
+461 VSIVETEQTRKLEDD

-506 IDFEIPIDD
+506 INFEIPIDD

-623 ILTLVRPKDM
+623 ILTLVRPKDL
-633 LCRKTSGLSICGAS
+633 LCRRALGLSIYGVS
-647 FDSLSLGEDIVQ
+647 FESVSLGEDIVQ
-659 NLTIQRPLVCE
+659 NLTIQRPLLCE
-670 LASSVL
+670 LSSSVL
-676 ELYLTVLK
+676 KLYMIVLK
-684 KCLMK
+684 KCFMK
-689 LALRRIRGTRL
+689 LTLRCSRGTRL
-700 KRALRSWCVILSI
+700 KRAHRSWYVTLCF
-713 FPGFLISIAL
+713 FPGFLLATAFGIAS
-723 GIVFLLVFLII
+723 LLIFLI
-734 FVFLL
+734 
-739 LASSPLSTFSMFV
+739 MFV
-752 LKKGLDTFYDLA
+752 LLLLLTSPLATVLAFVVKKAIYTTTDLT
-764 RSFSQHIGFM
+764 RSFSRHITFK
-774 PIVLV
+774 PIVWVLV
-779 LTSVSFF
+779 IVSYLIILFTFLYFSTSVIS
-786 IIFFTIV
+786 
-793 FFSVSTIARSVQIII
+793 SSVQVMI
-808 NTFLFTIMGVVLN
+808 NTFLFTIMAVVLN

-830 FILVVAR
+830 FILVVAG

-847 NRYKEVK
+847 KRYKEVK
-854 DMISKHWEEETTNL
+854 DMISKHWEEQTTNL
-868 LWVKCSNNRTIPKKL
+868 FWIKCSNNGTITKEL
-883 FWFVCSNEELDYEE
+883 FWSVCSNEDDGDDFEE
-897 QILPLKTEI
+897 QILPLRTEI

-915 IIFFLGLFFF
+915 IILFLGLFFF

-934 EISALVSTFFVFIS
+934 EISALVSTVFVFIS
-948 GVIPTLIFK
+948 GVIPQLIFK
-957 RFTKKEQFS
+957 TSTKKKQFS

-981 QEYILK
+981 RAYVLAK
-987 SMEENTTSL
+987 MEKIPFPYE
-996 GSSGTTDSLAS
+996 
-1007 ERTCCFQTK
+1007 
-1016 RLVRVLIIYGQL
+1016 V
-1028 PSLRTPSGPRFY
+1028 
-1040 VRNSESP
+1040 SESPTRGRSRPSDTGEARFQALDPPPPTVLVTAV